1 MAKKTETENS
11 YLKAFSE
18 LNTAGCL
25 KQVAE
30 RYIDTNEKLVQRGL
44 EWNEKLTA
52 WAKGTPLASLF
63 EQQRSLAKQM
73 VEMSSGLARRFWQI
87 DKAEEK
93 AA

>member
-1 MAKKTETENS
+1 MAKKTETENP

-18 LNTAGCL
+18 SSTAGCL

-30 RYIDTNEKLVQRGL
+30 RYIDTNEKLVQRAL

-52 WAKGTPLASLF
+52 WAKETPLASLF

-73 VEMSSGLARRFWQI
+73 VEASSRLARRFWQI
-87 DKAEEK
+87 DKAGEK